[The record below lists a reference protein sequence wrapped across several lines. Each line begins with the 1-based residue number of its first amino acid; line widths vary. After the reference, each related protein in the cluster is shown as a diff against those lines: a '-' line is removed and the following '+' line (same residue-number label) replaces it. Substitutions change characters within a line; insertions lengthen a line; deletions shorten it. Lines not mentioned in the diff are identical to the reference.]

1 MNQRFFIFML
11 TSLLISLSLFCEL
24 SVSAAVLKY
33 IDVDWTRVKPI
44 TDYREFWKGKSIQ
57 HTSNYFKKKYENIEE
72 LVAGGNVAGRHDFP
86 YKSAL
91 ISEMPFGSA
100 LCSASLISRQ
110 AVLTAASCI
119 DGASSSMIILGGS
132 NLQNPSE
139 LFQARFRVQ
148 STNYRIHP
156 FFRQGV
162 TNSDVGIVRFD
173 NPIHVFTLAV
183 NIIQLPTEDMLNDVF
198 ANQESISMGFGRTS
212 GVAENYSY
220 NLLYVPLTT
229 MTNLA
234 CGLRFPGRI
243 DTSHICTTG
252 IQRRGFCDGEIGAPL
267 VIERAGIS
275 FQIGIASLFPNSGCD
290 TGEPSVFTRVTSFMA
305 FIQQNM

>member
-1 MNQRFFIFML
+1 MNQIFFVAA
-11 TSLLISLSLFCEL
+11 LIALNLFSQL
-24 SVSAAVLKY
+24 SVSAKVLRN
-33 IDVDWTRVKPI
+33 IDVDWSRVKPI
-44 TDYREFWKGKSIQ
+44 TDYPEFWKGKSIQ
-57 HTSNYFKKKYENIEE
+57 PPPNYFKKKDEIVGE

-100 LCSASLISRQ
+100 LCSASLVSRQ

-132 NLQNPSE
+132 DLQNPSE

-183 NIIQLPTEDMLNDVF
+183 NVIQLPTEAMLNELF
-198 ANQESISMGFGRTS
+198 ANEESISMGFGRSTDA
-212 GVAENYSY
+212 VENYSY
-220 NLLYVPLTT
+220 NLLYVQLTT

-243 DTSHICTTG
+243 DISHICTTG
-252 IQRRGFCDGEIGAPL
+252 LQRRGFCDGDIGAPL
-267 VIERAGIS
+267 VVERAGIS
-275 FQIGIASLFPNSGCD
+275 FQIGIASLFSNSGCD
-290 TGEPSVFTRVTSFMA
+290 TGEPSVFTRITSFMA